1 MKPKLNEIFC
11 YVIIYIILHHTQF
24 NKKLAKFM
32 NLFLCSYIFYHE
44 QAITYIF
51 KNPPITP
58 VTENKQLQNEEKQ
71 IFVAY
76 QPDFIILKFLLNYL
90 F

>member
-1 MKPKLNEIFC
+1 MKPNLNEIFC
-11 YVIIYIILHHTQF
+11 YVIIYIIF
-24 NKKLAKFM
+24 FI

-44 QAITYIF
+44 QAITCIF